1 MQASEPIANFDV
13 RGVIEVSEYV
23 EDFIVVAIDTDG
35 AVVAIGG
42 VIMVSERIVSNSD
55 FTVGFDGAAV
65 VVGGV
70 ILVSEIVVTKGDGT
84 LGFDIAADV
93 VGGVILVSERA
104 TTNGDGTLGFAVAA
118 AAAVIVGVSVGVMD
132 DPDAELDVADVEVE
146 AFDPAKS
153 ILQQLKHLE

>member
-23 EDFIVVAIDTDG
+23 EDFIVVAIDRDV
-35 AVVAIGG
+35 AVVVIGG

-55 FTVGFDGAAV
+55 FTVGFDGGAV

-70 ILVSEIVVTKGDGT
+70 ILVSERVVTKGDGT
-84 LGFDIAADV
+84 LGF
-93 VGGVILVSERA
+93 
-104 TTNGDGTLGFAVAA
+104 AV